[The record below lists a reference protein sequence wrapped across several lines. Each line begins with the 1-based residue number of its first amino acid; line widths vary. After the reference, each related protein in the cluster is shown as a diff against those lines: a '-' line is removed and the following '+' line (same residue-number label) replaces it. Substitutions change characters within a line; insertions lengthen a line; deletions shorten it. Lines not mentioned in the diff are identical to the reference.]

1 MVHAKLNS
9 NQHLHRYREKP
20 QQGWY
25 KCNIDAGF
33 HRELNK
39 TTTGWCL
46 RDHMALLEAM
56 KAMEQRRIS
65 NVIFETNAKSV
76 VDAIQ
81 FFHEGNSEFSLL
93 VAHINNLL
101 LSGQNFVVKFIMD

>member
-1 MVHAKLNS
+1 
-9 NQHLHRYREKP
+9 
-20 QQGWY
+20 
-25 KCNIDAGF
+25 
-33 HRELNK
+33 
-39 TTTGWCL
+39 
-46 RDHMALLEAM
+46 MALLEAM